1 MTPYLGMLAIF
12 GFNFPPRG
20 WAYCNGQLISI
31 AQNSALFALL
41 GTYFGGDGVTTFAL
55 PNLQSRV
62 PIGMGQGSGLSS
74 YFIGQAAGTQTVTLI
89 STEMP
94 AHTHFMTAS
103 GDGPTQATAQGAS
116 LASQSRTGDTMP
128 VIYANGATTPVPMS
142 STTTIAG
149 GNQPH
154 NNIQPYLAMNF
165 CIALEGIFPSR
176 N

>member
-41 GTYFGGDGVTTFAL
+41 GTYFGGDGITTFAL

-116 LASQSRTGDTMP
+116 LGSQSRTGGTMP
-128 VIYANGATTPVPMS
+128 VIYANGATTPVQMS
-142 STTTIAG
+142 SATTIAG